1 MITSLTT
8 LSHQEKALD
17 FMIQRENGPIP
28 DMYRL
33 WKPHEREGLPW
44 YVHTGVYDLGLLV
57 LVIVM
62 LSPAQLVGGFR
73 ISMTM

>member
-1 MITSLTT
+1 MITSLTA

-28 DMYRL
+28 HMYRL

-44 YVHTGVYDLGLLV
+44 YVHASVYDLSLLV

-62 LSPAQLVGGFR
+62 LSLAQLVGGSRFF
-73 ISMTM
+73 MTI